1 MSVRSTFGC
10 GTVKSR
16 IVEGLLLKNSNPSK
30 WIVIAS
36 LSVLSACQPTE
47 TLNPQHVFFDR
58 FLGYCGQ
65 SFAAHIVEDDQP
77 SDAWNQPLVVHIR
90 DCETDTLRMP
100 LHVGDDRSRTW
111 VLQRTEKGLNF
122 QHIHLHEDGSA
133 DAVSPYGGHT
143 AENGTE
149 SLQSFPVDAASKTL
163 FEQNGLA
170 VSTQNTWRLGFPS
183 ADTMSYELTRPN
195 RSFIVHVDLSQPIAE
210 PPPAWGYLPAAN

>member
-1 MSVRSTFGC
+1 VRSTSAC
-10 GTVKSR
+10 GRVKLCTTED
-16 IVEGLLLKNSNPSK
+16 ILLRDSNPTK
-30 WIVIAS
+30 WVFIAS

-210 PPPAWGYLPAAN
+210 PPPAWGYLPSAK

>member
-1 MSVRSTFGC
+1 MRD
-10 GTVKSR
+10 
-16 IVEGLLLKNSNPSK
+16 SNPTK
-30 WIVIAS
+30 WVFIAS
-36 LSVLSACQPTE
+36 LSVLSACQTSE
-47 TLNPQHVFFDR
+47 TPNPQHVFFDR
-58 FLGYCGQ
+58 FLAYCGQ
-65 SFAAHIVEDDQP
+65 YFAAHIVEDDQL

-100 LHVGDDRSRTW
+100 LHVGEDRSRTW

-122 QHIHLHEDGSA
+122 QHIHLHQDGSV

-163 FEQNGLA
+163 FEENGLA

-210 PPPAWGYLPAAN
+210 PPPAWGYLPSAK